1 MLTCNFCGKVVQS
14 SRGYVLHCKLHRN
27 EPRCFFRC
35 IEAGCKQTYTRYGA
49 FKAHFYR
56 RHSAPTHVT
65 GVAVVSSFTCAMVMC
80 ERQCQNSKELIAHL
94 KSHIVEGHVVTCP
107 VRGCTN
113 TFRVKSSFTAHMS
126 RKHRVFRQQHW

>member
-1 MLTCNFCGKVVQS
+1 MSHVVSFGVLKQAA
-14 SRGYVLHCKLHRN
+14 SRHTPGMARLRLIFT
-27 EPRCFFRC
+27 ED
-35 IEAGCKQTYTRYGA
+35 T
-49 FKAHFYR
+49 
-56 RHSAPTHVT
+56 APTHVT
-65 GVAVVSSFTCAMVMC
+65 GVAVVSSFTCAMAMC